1 MGSDVIRT
9 AQGDTIEVI
18 KKGSE
23 IRVNDETY
31 VSMYR
36 IEQNPVYYARMVKDL
51 VESGKIRTYPMHAML
66 YYNLPDLDKAF
77 PVGFTQSK

>member
-31 VSMYR
+31 ISMYR
-36 IEQNPVYYARMVKDL
+36 IEQNPAYYARIIKEL
-51 VESGKIRTYPMHAML
+51 VETGKLRTYPMHAML
-66 YYNLPDLDKAF
+66 YYNVRDLDAQF
-77 PVGFTQSK
+77 PIGFTQSK